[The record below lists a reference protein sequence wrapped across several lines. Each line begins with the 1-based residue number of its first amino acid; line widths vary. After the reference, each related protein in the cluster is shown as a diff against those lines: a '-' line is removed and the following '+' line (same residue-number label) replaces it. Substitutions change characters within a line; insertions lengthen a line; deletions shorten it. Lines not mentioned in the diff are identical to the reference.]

1 MFYQGISLGKII
13 KKLPKD
19 MLMIF
24 AFLITIYLTA
34 KELKNAERCGGDKM
48 WYEDVVCQLNKEQ
61 VYTRQQYDHFRTTVS
76 EGVSEVEVPETEYV
90 TCGVCDGMPKEEYD

>member
-1 MFYQGISLGKII
+1 
-13 KKLPKD
+13 
-19 MLMIF
+19 MLIIF

-61 VYTRQQYDHFRTTVS
+61 VYTRQQIYEALVQKWLIMELFPES
-76 EGVSEVEVPETEYV
+76 NVENMFYRVIQFQRN
-90 TCGVCDGMPKEEYD
+90 KFISH

>member
-1 MFYQGISLGKII
+1 MNKVIRVSLRVLGEILMFYQGISLGKII

-61 VYTRQQYDHFRTTVS
+61 VIYDPTDSGIATRSTNKS
-76 EGVSEVEVPETEYV
+76 
-90 TCGVCDGMPKEEYD
+90 

>member
-1 MFYQGISLGKII
+1 M
-13 KKLPKD
+13 
-19 MLMIF
+19 
-24 AFLITIYLTA
+24 
-34 KELKNAERCGGDKM
+34 
-48 WYEDVVCQLNKEQ
+48 NKEQ